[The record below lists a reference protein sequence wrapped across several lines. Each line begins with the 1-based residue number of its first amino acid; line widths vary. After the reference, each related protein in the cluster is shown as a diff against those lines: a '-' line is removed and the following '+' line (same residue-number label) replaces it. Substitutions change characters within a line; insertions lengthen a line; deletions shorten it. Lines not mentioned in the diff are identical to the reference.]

1 MYLLT
6 VLNVVAGDT
15 ILTVGAIVT
24 FVLKLQNGVV
34 VGVDQVKTNGKAT
47 EKEVLVED
55 EDDEALDAVDAIIGG
70 KKEIKESEERIG
82 AAHAPYFPG
91 VSWAHCVMID

>member
-1 MYLLT
+1 MT
-6 VLNVVAGDT
+6 ALNVVAGDT

-70 KKEIKESEERIG
+70 KKEIKESEERID

-91 VSWAHCVMID
+91 VSWTQCVIID